1 MYQDKIEEPLSFIE
15 YSKINSSGF
24 SIHLKAD
31 MLPLTFV
38 PHEAVCGQANE
49 AKNLLLTRTNEEI
62 IKISLAINYMTSI
75 GCNTVGSLSQYF
87 VDSKYGRLLTL
98 THSKAL
104 YKLKNHFDL
113 SSLEINNL
121 QWSEVFAVQAL
132 TNVAHY
138 TFLSLKDFIKE
149 FGDKPLDDS
158 RLHVMQDYL
167 IQLADS
173 LSRAECLMDM
183 QTKAKNTSSHGGK
196 AKASNI
202 EPLKQMVI
210 RQYSKRFTSMSNRSA
225 GKAIFELLD
234 KEDNKLL
241 FLSYADDKAH
251 QFSKWIA
258 QFLKGDLKITF

>member
-15 YSKINSSGF
+15 YSKVNSSGF
-24 SIHLKAD
+24 RILLKAD
-31 MLPLTFV
+31 MLPLSFV
-38 PHEAVCGQANE
+38 PHKAVCEQANE
-49 AKNLLLTRTNEEI
+49 AKNLLLTRSNEEI
-62 IKISLAINYMTSI
+62 IKISQAINYIISI
-75 GCNTVGSLSQYF
+75 GENIVSSFSKYC
-87 VDSKYGRLLTL
+87 VDSKYGRVLAL

-104 YKLKNHFDL
+104 YKLKNYFDL
-113 SSLEINNL
+113 SSLQINNL
-121 QWSEVFAVQAL
+121 QWSEVFAVLAL
-132 TNVAHY
+132 TNIAHY
-138 TFLSLKDFIKE
+138 TFLSVKDFIKQ

-158 RLHVMQDYL
+158 RLHVMQSDL